1 MVSPSHAQYAIASS
15 HVTPT
20 TGCLGDEKSE
30 SVHHGG
36 AGARPVATKGAYSAL
51 VTGVR
56 PSRNG
61 GSAGIEARSGTISEA
76 YILQRPVIW
85 KHETSDR

>member
-1 MVSPSHAQYAIASS
+1 
-15 HVTPT
+15 
-20 TGCLGDEKSE
+20 
-30 SVHHGG
+30 
-36 AGARPVATKGAYSAL
+36 L

-56 PSRNG
+56 PSKNG
-61 GSAGIEARSGTISEA
+61 GSAGIETRSGTISEA